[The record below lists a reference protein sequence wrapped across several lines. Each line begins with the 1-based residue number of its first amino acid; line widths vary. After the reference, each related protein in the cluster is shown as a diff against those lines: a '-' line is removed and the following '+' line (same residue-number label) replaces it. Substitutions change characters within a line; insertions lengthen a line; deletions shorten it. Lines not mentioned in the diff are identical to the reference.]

1 MRNLRV
7 FFQKTKKRLKV
18 YYNVR
23 DFVRDS
29 AINRILEQFGMN
41 SSMIIYNLITSNPIE
56 IVVQILG
63 AKFGLTKALITIIV
77 IFVL

>member
-1 MRNLRV
+1 MRD
-7 FFQKTKKRLKV
+7 
-18 YYNVR
+18 YVR
-23 DFVRDS
+23 DT

-56 IVVQILG
+56 IVVQILA

-77 IFVL
+77 IFIL